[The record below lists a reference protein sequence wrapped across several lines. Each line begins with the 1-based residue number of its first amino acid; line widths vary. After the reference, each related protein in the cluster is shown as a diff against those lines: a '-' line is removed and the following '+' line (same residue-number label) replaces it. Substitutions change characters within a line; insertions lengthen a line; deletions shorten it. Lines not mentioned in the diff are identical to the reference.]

1 MAQQIPEPL
10 LIPYRALGFGG
21 ARPYL
26 FLHVTGLNG
35 LGRMIPGLIDSG
47 ADSSVLPAG
56 YAPLLGY
63 GRTDL
68 DRVEGSQVGGSVT
81 LLRATTPSTA
91 CVPEFRELAFEIAPF
106 FVHGCQHAL
115 WGRADL
121 MRHFDITISER
132 RQECIL
138 VPAEGAT

>member
-1 MAQQIPEPL
+1 MPEPV
-10 LIPYRALGFGG
+10 LIPYRELGFGG

-26 FLHVTGLNG
+26 FLHVTGVSG
-35 LGRMIPGLIDSG
+35 RGRMIPGLIDSG

-63 GRTDL
+63 GRADL

-81 LLRATTPSTA
+81 LLLATRPSTA
-91 CVPEFRELAFEIAPF
+91 YVPEFPDLAFEMAPF

-132 RQECIL
+132 RQECLLI
-138 VPAEGAT
+138 PAETPT

>member
-1 MAQQIPEPL
+1 MPEPL
-10 LIPYRALGFGG
+10 LIPYRELGFGG

-26 FLHVTGLNG
+26 FLHVTGVG
-35 LGRMIPGLIDSG
+35 RRGRMIPGLIDSG

-63 GRTDL
+63 GRADL

-81 LLRATTPSTA
+81 LLRATRPSTA
-91 CVPEFRELAFEIAPF
+91 YVPEFPELAFEMAPF

-121 MRHFDITISER
+121 MHHFDITISER
-132 RQECIL
+132 RQECL
-138 VPAEGAT
+138 LAPAEDAT

>member
-1 MAQQIPEPL
+1 MPEPL
-10 LIPYRALGFGG
+10 LIPYRELGFGG

-26 FLHVTGLNG
+26 FLHLTGLDG
-35 LGRMIPGLIDSG
+35 RGRMTPGLIDSG

-68 DRVEGSQVGGSVT
+68 DRVEGTQVGGSVT
-81 LLRATTPSTA
+81 LLRATRPSTA
-91 CVPEFRELAFEIAPF
+91 YVPEFPELAFEMAPF

-132 RQECIL
+132 RQECLL
-138 VPAEGAT
+138 VPAESAT